1 MKIIILLI
9 LMTAMGSVP
18 LYSLYYDFTLED
30 LPMMV
35 LATDVSNNSFYSF
48 YNLANAGVKI
58 YAEDQAYLKF
68 RLKDAY
74 FDLYHTNSLYVDRLS
89 LTYSSADVSLL
100 AGRDYYFEGDGIL
113 IGNLADG
120 FKASLNFLGMSERFY
135 LYYSGFLPVEINQFD
150 MTASDLLLT
159 NGPNRLF
166 GGLILEKDGLGV
178 ESIGATVLYSQD
190 MSSNNSYDPLY
201 VGLNAKTSIT
211 ANLVSSCNILGEF
224 GNLSPTNSIQAFGG
238 DIGFYYLAGSDVKY
252 GFILKFS
259 AATGNNNTNT
269 NSGQTYGQF
278 NTFGQYDTGV
288 VLTPMF
294 ANLVMAQAGAVLK
307 AFKDHMTINA
317 NYYFLSRMTT
327 NDSVNGFYDGSG
339 YSIGDEIS
347 GRILYDIDPDFTIFI
362 MGGYFIKG
370 NAFSNEIPKY
380 VLIGGVSIR
389 I

>member
-1 MKIIILLI
+1 
-9 LMTAMGSVP
+9 
-18 LYSLYYDFTLED
+18 
-30 LPMMV
+30 
-35 LATDVSNNSFYSF
+35 
-48 YNLANAGVKI
+48 
-58 YAEDQAYLKF
+58 
-68 RLKDAY
+68 
-74 FDLYHTNSLYVDRLS
+74 
-89 LTYSSADVSLL
+89 
-100 AGRDYYFEGDGIL
+100 
-113 IGNLADG
+113 
-120 FKASLNFLGMSERFY
+120 
-135 LYYSGFLPVEINQFD
+135 

-211 ANLVSSCNILGEF
+211 ANLVTSCNILGEF
-224 GNLSPTNSIQAFGG
+224 GNLSPSNSIQAFGG
-238 DIGFYYLAGSDVKY
+238 NIGFYYLTGSDVKY

-259 AATGNNNTNT
+259 TATGNNNTNT

-278 NTFGQYDTGV
+278 NSFGQYDTGV

-307 AFKDHMTINA
+307 AFKDHMTLNA

-327 NDSVNGFYDGSG
+327 NDSVNGFYDGNG

-370 NAFSNEIPKY
+370 NAFSNETPKY
-380 VLIGGVSIR
+380 VVIGGVSIR